1 MQLGEP
7 FEIPSGD
14 SLKASIKDDRAK
26 LQVPIFKRTR
36 GVFCPRINYLFVVDF
51 FYALESNETV
61 GAVLGVVNGKKFF
74 RNVLRVKLK
83 RHTHLSRENVF
94 EYVNSYI

>member
-7 FEIPSGD
+7 FEIPSED
-14 SLKASIKDDRAK
+14 SLKASIKDDLAK
-26 LQVPIFKRTR
+26 LQVPILKRTR

-61 GAVLGVVNGKKFF
+61 GAVLGGCKWGTVFQKHLEGGIKAPHSY
-74 RNVLRVKLK
+74 RVKMSLK
-83 RHTHLSRENVF
+83 G
-94 EYVNSYI
+94 ICK